1 MQFGEVLDAL
11 LVGPFALTGY
21 NENIILLKEIQ
32 RSIVDACP
40 ADLLLDVVEV
50 DEQWILDSEDELNI
64 FICVDKGILNPDDL
78 PSDSVSK
85 AIWPQSGEYLDL
97 CGLFIGGGID
107 RMNTYMAVMVSAAAG
122 NFIWQNPTGTH
133 KEDNLGSWRGYWT
146 PLTDIGNIEETAN
159 MYLVLG
165 SKVGFFCLNWTHGQL
180 QQVIKKVI

>member
-1 MQFGEVLDAL
+1 MEFGEVLNAL
-11 LVGPFALTGY
+11 FEGSSTLTGY
-21 NENIILLKEIQ
+21 DENIILLKEIQ

-64 FICVDKGILNPDDL
+64 FICVDKAILNPGAL
-78 PSDSVSK
+78 PAMVAEGK

-97 CGLFIGGGID
+97 CGLFIGSEID

-122 NFIWQNPTGTH
+122 NFIWQNPTAEMDGVA
-133 KEDNLGSWRGYWT
+133 EEYWM
-146 PLTDIGNIEETAN
+146 PLTNIGNIEETAN

-165 SKVGFFCLNWTHGQL
+165 SKVGFFCLNWTHNQL